1 MFPYSGP
8 QLCSMEFLF
17 RVAIIHAK
25 METTG
30 SSLRSSLVHSLHIIT
45 QHLNSKSV
53 TNKPS
58 NWKLSNMKS
67 SFACAITS
75 VSSQIW
81 HILSWTHPRQ
91 VGVLLCILLYRT
103 VWRTASVSRSVG
115 PDSLQP
121 HELQPTRIHC
131 PWDFF
136 QQGYWSALPFP
147 SPGDLRNQGI
157 EHGSLALQ
165 ADSLLT
171 ELRGKLMEYNSAV
184 FLFQACDVWKE
195 A

>member
-1 MFPYSGP
+1 MQKWKQQAAPYAP
-8 QLCSMEFLF
+8 LLF
-17 RVAIIHAK
+17 IHYI
-25 METTG
+25 
-30 SSLRSSLVHSLHIIT
+30 HSL
-45 QHLNSKSV
+45 NSCVASLLQTNLQVENFQTCKSE
-53 TNKPS
+53 
-58 NWKLSNMKS
+58 
-67 SFACAITS
+67 FACAITS

-81 HILSWTHPRQ
+81 HTLSWAHPRQ
-91 VGVLLCILLYRT
+91 VGVLLCTLLYRT
-103 VWRTASVSRSVG
+103 VWSTISVSRSVG

-157 EHGSLALQ
+157 EHGSPALQ